1 MVPAQQRVS
10 IHALLAE
17 CDHIRCGLC
26 PGHSSFNPR
35 TPCGVRPSFR
45 GRWWRHTRF
54 QSTHSLRSA
63 TGEYAYYQ
71 PGNVFQ
77 STHSLRSAT
86 GVRVRPVVGD
96 EVSIHALLAECD
108 PGNMP
113 TTSRAM
119 CFNPRTPCGVRQPEH
134 AGPAA
139 GIKFQSTHS
148 LRSATFDTLPVT
160 YQDTVSIHALLAEC
174 DRIPIPLSPYGRS
187 FNPRTP
193 CGVRRMPGMMWP
205 TATTFQSTHSL
216 RSATAAIASMG
227 FTRSFQS
234 THSLRSA
241 THPTAPS
248 ARIPTVSI
256 HALLAECDERWTCAR
271 RFSTGFNPRTPC
283 GVRPLYRAR
292 CQR

>member
-193 CGVRRMPGMMWP
+193 CGVRRIPAKINIQ
-205 TATTFQSTHSL
+205 TLKFQSTHSL
-216 RSATAAIASMG
+216 RSATNM
-227 FTRSFQS
+227 
-234 THSLRSA
+234 
-241 THPTAPS
+241 
-248 ARIPTVSI
+248 
-256 HALLAECDERWTCAR
+256 ED
-271 RFSTGFNPRTPC
+271 
-283 GVRPLYRAR
+283 Y
-292 CQR
+292 